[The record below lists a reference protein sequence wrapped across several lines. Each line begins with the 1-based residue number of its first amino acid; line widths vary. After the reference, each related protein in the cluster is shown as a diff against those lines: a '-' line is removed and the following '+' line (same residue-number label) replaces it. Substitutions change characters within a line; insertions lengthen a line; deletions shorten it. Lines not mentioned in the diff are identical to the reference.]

1 MEIGKLSAGEV
12 EAAFILTAG
21 ASLRD
26 TAAGVLVE
34 RGGGMGVVVLG
45 GGAGRGT
52 WTGARAAVAMAY
64 LLSNHGQ
71 RQSTAQRA
79 DSAQLAILTMHRRF
93 QVHRLH
99 YALLFKRQN

>member
-1 MEIGKLSAGEV
+1 ML
-12 EAAFILTAG
+12 ILTAG

-34 RGGGMGVVVLG
+34 RGGGTGVMVLG
-45 GGAGRGT
+45 GGAGLGA
-52 WTGARAAVAMAY
+52 WTGARATVAMGY

-79 DSAQLAILTMHRRF
+79 DRAQLAILTMHRRF

-99 YALLFKRQN
+99 YP